1 MRKEMEGVLE
11 DRKLVRE
18 RKAVLRRLLEVED
31 GVGKVEG
38 LLMLGE
44 GSQKTSKPMGYELD
58 Q

>member
-11 DRKLVRE
+11 DRKLVRG